1 MTDGKG
7 GTNTA
12 TVQIS
17 VVDPLNNPPVALDD
31 SATTTNGVPVTLDVI
46 SGAFGGA
53 DSDPDPTNVLTV
65 KSIVEQPSHGTV
77 VIGADNSITYT
88 PVPGYGGPDQLVY
101 LLADGEGGF
110 DTATVSLLVFS
121 GTAPVARDDATTI
134 NINEQV
140 TINVLE
146 GTTGGTDSDLDGDD
160 LTVLQITRA
169 PDPSSGSATLNSGE
183 LLCPCCLLPFSG
195 PPSLV
200 LSSRSAH

>member
-1 MTDGKG
+1 VTDGKG
-7 GTNTA
+7 GTDTA

-31 SATTTNGVPVTLDVI
+31 SATTTDGVPVTVNVI

-53 DSDPDPTNVLTV
+53 DSDPDPADLLTV
-65 KSIVEQPSHGTV
+65 KSILEQPSHGTV
-77 VIGADNSITYT
+77 VIGADNSITYS
-88 PVPGYGGPDQLVY
+88 PVPGYGGADQLVY

-110 DTATVSLLVFS
+110 DTATVSFLVFS

-146 GTTGGTDSDLDGDD
+146 GTTGG
-160 LTVLQITRA
+160 
-169 PDPSSGSATLNSGE
+169 
-183 LLCPCCLLPFSG
+183 LCPLGFASPLPL
-195 PPSLV
+195 SLV
-200 LSSRSAH
+200 PLMPPCSLAIHYHLAHSPNQAPIRIWTVMT